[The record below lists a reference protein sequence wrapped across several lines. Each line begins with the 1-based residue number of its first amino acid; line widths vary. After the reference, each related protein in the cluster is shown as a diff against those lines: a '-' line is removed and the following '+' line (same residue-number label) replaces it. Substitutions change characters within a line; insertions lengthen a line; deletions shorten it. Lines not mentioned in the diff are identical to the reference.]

1 MNGLRRLGALS
12 LVRNIL
18 PTRFLGPA
26 AALCAAAAMGPATAA
41 NNVAAPDFSG
51 VWGRTSVDY
60 EPPPS
65 GPGPVMNKTHTFYM
79 RIGDDANPIL
89 KPAAAEAVRKAAAV
103 SRTGANFP
111 TPSNQCT
118 PWSAPFA
125 WRALLMQMVQSK
137 DEVVIFYVGDQQIR
151 HVRLNAQHP
160 ARPSPTYMGD
170 SVGHYEG
177 DTLVID
183 TVGFKLA
190 PVSMVDNYGTP
201 FTPAMHLVER
211 IRLIDGEAA
220 RRALEKSERDSG
232 KVDVEMGGASID
244 PAYKGKGLQIQFR
257 VEDPA
262 MFTMP
267 WSGQVTYQRSAGPWE
282 ERVCADGRHNYLTGK
297 DIPIPS
303 AAAPDF

>member
-1 MNGLRRLGALS
+1 MGGKYSTIRLI
-12 LVRNIL
+12 RC
-18 PTRFLGPA
+18 T
-26 AALCAAAAMGPATAA
+26 AALCAAAAVIGPATAA
-41 NNVAAPDFSG
+41 NNAPVPDFSG

-125 WRALLMQMVQSK
+125 WRALLMQMVQAK
-137 DEVVIFYVGDQQIR
+137 DEVVIVYVGDQQVR
-151 HVRLNAQHP
+151 HVRLNSQHP
-160 ARPSPTYMGD
+160 ARVTPSYMGD

-183 TVGFKLA
+183 TVGFKLGA
-190 PVSMVDNYGTP
+190 YSMVDNYATP
-201 FTPAMHLVER
+201 YTPAMHLVER

-220 RRALEKSERDSG
+220 RRASDQSERDSG
-232 KVDVEMGGASID
+232 QVNVEMGGATID

-262 MFTMP
+262 VFNTP
-267 WSGQVTYQRSAGPWE
+267 WSAQVTYQRSAGPWE
-282 ERVCADGRHNYLTGK
+282 ERVCADGRHNFFTGK
-297 DIPIPS
+297 DIPIPR
-303 AAAPDF
+303 ADRPDF

>member
-1 MNGLRRLGALS
+1 MRVAGSTLVLCAGAVL
-12 LVRNIL
+12 I
-18 PTRFLGPA
+18 GPA
-26 AALCAAAAMGPATAA
+26 WSATNTAT
-41 NNVAAPDFSG
+41 PDFSG

-65 GPGPVMNKTHTFYM
+65 GPGPVMNKTRTFYM

-118 PWSAPFA
+118 PWSAPYA

-137 DEVVIFYVGDQQIR
+137 DEVVILHVGDHQIR

-160 ARPSPTYMGD
+160 ASVTPSYMGD

-183 TVGFKLA
+183 TVGFKIA
-190 PVSMVDNYGTP
+190 PYSMIDNYGTP

-211 IRLIDGEAA
+211 IRLIDGEEA
-220 RRALEKSERDSG
+220 RRAQDKAERDSG
-232 KVDVEMGGASID
+232 QVNVEMGGASI
-244 PAYKGKGLQIQFR
+244 AAGEKGKGLQVQFR
-257 VEDPA
+257 VEDGSV
-262 MFTMP
+262 FTTP
-267 WSGQVTYQRSAGPWE
+267 WSAAVTYRRSAGPWE
-282 ERVCADGRHNYLTGK
+282 ERVCADGRHNYLTGN

-303 AAAPDF
+303 ANVPDF